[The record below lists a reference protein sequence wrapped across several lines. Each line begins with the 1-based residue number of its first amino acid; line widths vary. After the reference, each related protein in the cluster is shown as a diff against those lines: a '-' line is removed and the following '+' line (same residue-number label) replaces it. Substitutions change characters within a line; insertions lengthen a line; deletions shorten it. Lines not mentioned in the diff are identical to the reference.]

1 MKRWQSGLLIAGVG
15 IVLNALG
22 RLAIRT
28 AGEQQSV
35 AVAGALLILMI
46 GSVVIGLLGLIRL
59 VTGII
64 TKS

>member
-22 RLAIRT
+22 RLAIRM

-59 VTGII
+59 VTGLI